1 MRRTDGIVLS
11 LLSLSAACSGGVE
24 VVKGDAGPEQPVRV
38 TIDPAVVATASTNL
52 ASLAPSLASTSPLH
66 ALAAQAAAA
75 ALETGT
81 KATPV
86 TLTASLL
93 GGTGSRSAALS
104 SGPAQAFGFQVVL
117 LNPPQ
122 PVPTLS
128 GVLVLQGGGELV
140 LVVGPAPPPLSSSFP
155 PAAGGLPVGLLVNS
169 GTEAWKATLGQEGA
183 KLDTEAGPCTPIP
196 GVTPFPGVTSCKDA
210 TFTDD
215 QFAITASAPITT
227 GATGSRT
234 ASLPVQALAG
244 VSLIVDCALTTLCGG
259 TTVILGPAS
268 YFFAADNGANG
279 VELWDTDGT
288 PAGTTLVKDINPTGS
303 SNPTEFTVFGD
314 FTYFRA
320 DDGVHGGELWRTD
333 GTAAGTT
340 MVADINPGSGSSAA
354 NGFTVLG
361 SELIFQASGQ
371 LWKTDGTAAGT
382 VMVKDVGASS
392 LHEFGGA
399 VYFAGKTVHPNGS
412 ETELWRTDGTAAG
425 TVMVKDIYPGDVAP
439 GSVPGSGLGAPP
451 GFAEFNGQLYFEAT
465 DGVTGFELWKT
476 DGTAAGT
483 ALVKD
488 IVPGAGA
495 SFPEHFTVAG
505 GLLFFLATNPAGGLE
520 LWKTDGTNAGT
531 VLVKAG
537 LNPFNLTVVNDRLYF
552 SCLAPGGAS
561 LCTSDGTSAGT
572 GPVTPGA
579 TPSRSSHLAAGLGVL
594 FFQGFQATSGS
605 GSGTGAE
612 IWRSDGTAGGTMLLK
627 DVNPGSASSFA
638 TRFTPVR
645 GVVVFLADDGTHGS
659 ELWVTDGTAVGTML
673 LKDINA
679 GAASGVP
686 PGTCDTL
693 DC

>member
-1 MRRTDGIVLS
+1 MRKAGGIVVS
-11 LLSLSAACSGGVE
+11 LLGLSVACSGGGGGG
-24 VVKGDAGPEQPVRV
+24 GDGGPGTGPVRV
-38 TIDPAVVATASTNL
+38 AIDPAVAATASGNL
-52 ASLAPSLASTSPLH
+52 ASLAPTLASKSPLH
-66 ALAAQAAAA
+66 ALAARGAAA
-75 ALETGT
+75 ALQAGT
-81 KATPV
+81 PATPV

-93 GGTGSRSAALS
+93 GGTGSRSAALT
-104 SGPAQAFGFQVVL
+104 SGTAQAFGFQVIL
-117 LNPPQ
+117 LNPPS
-122 PVPTLS
+122 PAPTLS

-140 LVVGPAPPPLSSSFP
+140 LAAGPSPGPNAFP
-155 PAAGGLPVGLLVNS
+155 PGVGILVASGNQAWAATQGS
-169 GTEAWKATLGQEGA
+169 EGA
-183 KLDTEAGPCTPIP
+183 SLASEAGPCTAIP
-196 GVTPFPGVTSCKDA
+196 GVTTIPGVTSCKEA
-210 TFTDD
+210 TFTAA
-215 QFAITASAPITT
+215 QFAITASAPLTA

-234 ASLPVQALAG
+234 ASLPSQGLVG

-303 SNPTEFTVFGD
+303 SNPTEFTVFGE

-320 DDGVHGGELWRTD
+320 DDGVHGAELWRTD
-333 GTAAGTT
+333 GTASGTT
-340 MVADINPGSGSSAA
+340 MVMDINPGSGSSVP

-361 SELIFQASGQ
+361 SELIFSARGQ
-371 LWKTDGTAAGT
+371 LWKTDGTGAGT
-382 VMVKDVGASS
+382 VMVKDIGASS

-399 VYFAGKTVHPNGS
+399 VYFAGKTIHPNGS
-412 ETELWRTDGTAAG
+412 ETELWRTDGTDVG
-425 TVMVKDIYPGDVAP
+425 TVMVKDIYPGDVP
-439 GSVPGSGLGAPP
+439 PPSGVPGSGLGAPP
-451 GFAEFNGQLYFEAT
+451 GFTEFNGALYFEAT

-488 IVPGAGA
+488 IVPGAGV

-505 GLLFFLATNPAGGLE
+505 GMLFFLATNPAGGLE

-537 LNPFNLTVVNDRLYF
+537 LGPFDLTVVNDRLYF

-561 LCTSDGTSAGT
+561 LCTSDGTAAGT
-572 GPVTPGA
+572 GPVTPGP

-627 DVNPGSASSFA
+627 DVNPGNASSFA

-659 ELWVTDGTAVGTML
+659 ELWVTDGTAAGTML
-673 LKDINA
+673 LKDINP
-679 GAASGVP
+679 GSASGVP
-686 PGTCDTL
+686 PGVCDTL